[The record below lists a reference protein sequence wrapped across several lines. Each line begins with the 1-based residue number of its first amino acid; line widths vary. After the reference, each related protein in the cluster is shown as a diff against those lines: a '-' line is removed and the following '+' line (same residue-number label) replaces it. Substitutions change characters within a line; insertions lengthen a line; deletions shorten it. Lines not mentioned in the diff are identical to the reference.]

1 MKMKRSLGGWAFLI
15 GILIA
20 ILAGIFVS
28 ELSATIA
35 GVLVVIG
42 IIIGLFNVTGKESH
56 SFLLATVA
64 LVIVSSFG
72 GQVISESIAI
82 LGNILRAL
90 LVLIVPATIVVA
102 IREAVNVA
110 KN

>member
-15 GILIA
+15 GVLIA

-28 ELSATIA
+28 ELSASIA

-42 IIIGLFNVTGKESH
+42 IIVGLFNVTGKESH

-64 LVIVSSFG
+64 LVIVSSLG
-72 GQVISESIAI
+72 GQVISSSIAI

-90 LVLIVPATIVVA
+90 LVLIVPATIVVS
-102 IREAVNVA
+102 IREAFSVA
-110 KN
+110 KS

>member
-20 ILAGIFVS
+20 VLAGIFVS
-28 ELSATIA
+28 ELSASIT

-42 IIIGLFNVTGKESH
+42 IIVGLFNVTGKESH

-64 LVIVSSFG
+64 LVIVSSLG
-72 GQVISESIAI
+72 GQVISSSIAI
-82 LGNILRAL
+82 LGNILRAF

-102 IREAVNVA
+102 IREAFSVA
-110 KN
+110 KS

>member
-20 ILAGIFVS
+20 VLAGIFVS
-28 ELSATIA
+28 ELSASIT

-42 IIIGLFNVTGKESH
+42 IIVGLFNVTGKESH

-64 LVIVSSFG
+64 LVIVSSLG
-72 GQVISESIAI
+72 GQVISSSIAI

-102 IREAVNVA
+102 IREAFSVA
-110 KN
+110 KS

>member
-20 ILAGIFVS
+20 VLAGIFVS
-28 ELSATIA
+28 ELSASIA

-42 IIIGLFNVTGKESH
+42 IIVGLFNVTGKESH

-64 LVIVSSFG
+64 LVIVSSLG
-72 GQVISESIAI
+72 GQVISSSIAI

-102 IREAVNVA
+102 IREAFSVA
-110 KN
+110 KS

>member
-15 GILIA
+15 GVLIA

-28 ELSATIA
+28 ELSASIA

-42 IIIGLFNVTGKESH
+42 IIVGLFNVTGKESH

-64 LVIVSSFG
+64 LVIVSSLG
-72 GQVISESIAI
+72 GQVISSSIAI

-102 IREAVNVA
+102 IREAFSVA
-110 KN
+110 KS

>member
-15 GILIA
+15 GVLIA

-28 ELSATIA
+28 ELSASIA

-42 IIIGLFNVTGKESH
+42 IIVGLFNVTGKESH

-64 LVIVSSFG
+64 LVIVSSLG
-72 GQVISESIAI
+72 GQVISSSIAI

-90 LVLIVPATIVVA
+90 LVLIVPATIVVS
-102 IREAVNVA
+102 IIEAFSVA
-110 KN
+110 KS